1 MEGLDANLNR
11 EKLKTTLVPMP
22 HTLSPHQPASWI
34 SRHSQD
40 GEKVVKQESFF
51 GSLPPTREKHGTIMC
66 VNFRLLNPTNQSM
79 YRNFWASPCPKTD
92 CEAYC

>member
-1 MEGLDANLNR
+1 MNRRCNGYFLEGLDANLNR

-22 HTLSPHQPASWI
+22 RTLSPYQPASWI

-51 GSLPPTREKHGTIMC
+51 GSEEFKKTGEKLYPHTTKTILSL
-66 VNFRLLNPTNQSM
+66 R
-79 YRNFWASPCPKTD
+79 
-92 CEAYC
+92 

>member
-1 MEGLDANLNR
+1 MDPLVVMEGLDANLNR

-22 HTLSPHQPASWI
+22 RTLSPYQPASWI

-51 GSLPPTREKHGTIMC
+51 GSEEFKKTGEKLYPHTTKTI
-66 VNFRLLNPTNQSM
+66 LSLG
-79 YRNFWASPCPKTD
+79 
-92 CEAYC
+92 